1 MKEDARIIRTT
12 QCSLPLPLI
21 LSVGLFQSDRFF
33 AAPEHPE
40 AGHGEHDHAASHR
53 HAHDHVVADG
63 FESLSFQSDRPFA
76 VHKFQDFLNR
86 LPETIYRGK
95 GLLWIDESDKRHIFH
110 LVAKRFSLDESQ
122 WEGPRTNKLVLIGR
136 KLDRGQLRAQLEA
149 CLAPVPSAVSSW

>member
-1 MKEDARIIRTT
+1 VA
-12 QCSLPLPLI
+12 
-21 LSVGLFQSDRFF
+21 
-33 AAPEHPE
+33 
-40 AGHGEHDHAASHR
+40 
-53 HAHDHVVADG
+53 ADG

-86 LPETIYRGK
+86 LPESIYRGK

-149 CLAPVPSAVSSW
+149 CLAPVHSAVASW

>member
-1 MKEDARIIRTT
+1 MRRRIGRRTT
-12 QCSLPLPLI
+12 
-21 LSVGLFQSDRFF
+21 
-33 AAPEHPE
+33 
-40 AGHGEHDHAASHR
+40 
-53 HAHDHVVADG
+53 HVAADG